1 METTFLVNNHIETTS
16 VYYQLSM
23 MASSNKILMIL
34 MVFSSLLVF
43 VFISQMTLTTKS
55 ACAACKYQRRK
66 CGKDCPLAPFFP
78 AEEFKTFQYAHRLF
92 GVSNIMKI
100 LKQVHP
106 ADREKAMRSV
116 KYESE
121 MWAKF
126 PNTGCYGIVQQLQL
140 RLQEATGE
148 LQSLL
153 PDLVR
158 IYKDRIKKH
167 YSPPSQLPLDITYL
181 KSQCQHQQKAAAY
194 YLSTSQQQQ
203 QAAADYLSTS
213 QYIANL
219 KGQCQY
225 QQKSDYL
232 PPSQLQSD
240 ITTTSNTV
248 STYQQH
254 LNIPINEKGL
264 YIDRKLNVQPPSE
277 GFLFHHSDYENMV
290 DKSKE
295 TCDSRY
301 VLYFKL

>member
-1 METTFLVNNHIETTS
+1 
-16 VYYQLSM
+16 
-23 MASSNKILMIL
+23 
-34 MVFSSLLVF
+34 
-43 VFISQMTLTTKS
+43 MTLTTKS

-78 AEEFKTFQYAHRLF
+78 AEEFKSFQYAHRLF

-167 YSPPSQLPLDITYL
+167 YSHSPPSQLPLDITYL
-181 KSQCQHQQKAAAY
+181 QSQCQPQQK
-194 YLSTSQQQQ
+194 
-203 QAAADYLSTS
+203 AAADYLSIS
-213 QYIANL
+213 QYITNL

-248 STYQQH
+248 SIYQQH

-264 YIDRKLNVQPPSE
+264 YIDGKLNVQPPSE
-277 GFLFHHSDYENMV
+277 GFPFHHSDYENMV
-290 DKSKE
+290 DKFKE
-295 TCDSRY
+295 VCDSSTESTSKDTIHSVNHVPQN
-301 VLYFKL
+301 VLKSTAT

>member
-1 METTFLVNNHIETTS
+1 MVNNYMETTFFVNNHIETTS

-66 CGKDCPLAPFFP
+66 CEKDCPLAPFFP
-78 AEEFKTFQYAHRLF
+78 AEEFKSFQYAHRLF

-116 KYESE
+116 KYESK

-140 RLQEATGE
+140 QLQEATGE

-158 IYKDRIKKH
+158 IYKH

-181 KSQCQHQQKAAAY
+181 KSQWQHQQM
-194 YLSTSQQQQ
+194 
-203 QAAADYLSTS
+203 AAADYLSTS

-225 QQKSDYL
+225 QQKPDYL

-248 STYQQH
+248 STYH

-277 GFLFHHSDYENMV
+277 GFPFHHSNYENMV
-290 DKSKE
+290 DKIF
-295 TCDSRY
+295 Y
-301 VLYFKL
+301 I